1 MKSNATLLLLD
12 FHVNKERIITKSSI
26 KVLFKTNVKNIG
38 MFASGINV
46 IFVDFVLQYCIYSRL
61 KQTKSE

>member
-26 KVLFKTNVKNIG
+26 KVLFKTKVKNIG

-46 IFVDFVLQYCIYSRL
+46 IFVLQYCIYSRL
-61 KQTKSE
+61 KQTKRE